1 MLPYFYKAEFLSFV
15 VTKSK
20 YHVKIYVKQEEG
32 SVQPDSNVVCCAQ
45 RKLLGHVSFLSCLDL
60 AIQAE

>member
-1 MLPYFYKAEFLSFV
+1 MLPYFYEAEFLSFV

-20 YHVKIYVKQEEG
+20 YHVKIYVKREEG

-45 RKLLGHVSFLSCLDL
+45 HKLLGHVSFLSCLDL
-60 AIQAE
+60 TVQAE